1 MPSPR
6 KRPVSLPDDGTAG
19 QLPQIRR
26 PRGTR
31 GTRRVV
37 RLWDLGFL
45 DIGPPPPYTD
55 SAENSLPRGRVPAE
69 SRGVPGSSGSHA
81 TPPNFDTPI
90 KDGDTYPSRTRGLRG
105 VRSPSSRGVSR
116 IRGYPPLPDLPEALP
131 PLPTQMVGSTFPRVS
146 RASSDLGS
154 PWPPRSKI
162 PPSGGRAPRWGII
175 IHAYWEPGRPM
186 CGYLYDLFGSV
197 APGGGVFRGTFP
209 GIWHTRMRSPDRDLQ
224 NVP

>member
-1 MPSPR
+1 MQTRANPPTPR
-6 KRPVSLPDDGTAG
+6 YEGYQACCAPVGSGF
-19 QLPQIRR
+19 
-26 PRGTR
+26 PRYR
-31 GTRRVV
+31 
-37 RLWDLGFL
+37 
-45 DIGPPPPYTD
+45 PPP
-55 SAENSLPRGRVPAE
+55 SLHGFCRELPSSRPSSGR
-69 SRGVPGSSGSHA
+69 VPGSSGSHA

-162 PPSGGRAPRWGII
+162 LRGRRQWRSHRNKDESLPPSSPPRRLSRPATSGDRASRPATSRGRVSHSLNAEI
-175 IHAYWEPGRPM
+175 
-186 CGYLYDLFGSV
+186 
-197 APGGGVFRGTFP
+197 
-209 GIWHTRMRSPDRDLQ
+209 
-224 NVP
+224 